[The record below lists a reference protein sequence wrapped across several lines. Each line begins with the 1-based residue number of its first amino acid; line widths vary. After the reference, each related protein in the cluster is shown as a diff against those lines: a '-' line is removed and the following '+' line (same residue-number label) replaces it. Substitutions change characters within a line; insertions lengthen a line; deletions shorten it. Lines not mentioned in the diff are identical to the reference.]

1 MVASTLWQSKTAAP
15 MLPGGPLQPGPFR
28 CGTKLGEAARF
39 QQACR
44 DLDTLRKN
52 YRQSLESQISQLER
66 ELKGVR
72 NQREK
77 RTVSAARARKNR
89 IRKSLSHLPAGLNL
103 TLGGEAMS
111 QQGGGAS
118 SHFVDRRGSVPAM
131 MTDSPGDETSSA
143 SDSDGVA
150 SPRSGLVAPARVV
163 DGVQSRG
170 DSDVNGLCSALEGLS
185 SRSVLD
191 EEVQVENEEAMS
203 PKRRGTV

>member
-131 MTDSPGDETSSA
+131 MTDSPGTRRRRRVTRTALRLRGRVWSRQRGWLTA
-143 SDSDGVA
+143 SRVA
-150 SPRSGLVAPARVV
+150 GIA
-163 DGVQSRG
+163 
-170 DSDVNGLCSALEGLS
+170 
-185 SRSVLD
+185 
-191 EEVQVENEEAMS
+191 
-203 PKRRGTV
+203 T